1 MAFLWFLIVALAGA
15 VIGLVIYV
23 REKPKAL
30 QKEIDRLRKSIVTEG
45 KNFEQIE
52 HRIENLK
59 SSIAEKKKFV
69 ETKKV
74 KNDDLISFLD
84 DIAKQLD
91 DMLEELFFGNSIK

>member
-15 VIGLVIYV
+15 VIGLVIYM

-30 QKEIDRLRKSIVTEG
+30 QKEIERLRKSIVSEG
-45 KNFEQIE
+45 KSFEQIE

-59 SSIAEKKKFV
+59 NSIAEKKKLA

-74 KNDDLISFLD
+74 KNADLISFLD
-84 DIAKQLD
+84 DIEKQLN
-91 DMLEELFFGNSIK
+91 DMLKQLFST